1 MFQNQKFLSSSLALN
16 NSNISNNSAFN
27 LNYEQKPNYIN
38 NITFKSTKPLIVS
51 KKPSFIIKKRN
62 YNELM
67 ESYKVKFNNLYKKE
81 NEELFKAVNLNFQ
94 KNISKSNPIYEN
106 NINKEKIIL
115 INDKKNKLEKN
126 KEIKLQKKKFIIN
139 DDIDD
144 VEEDFIYEKEKK
156 VEKKYKLSKSYLYE
170 EPDFGSD
177 LEDTK
182 ENSFSALNF
191 SVDYPDINLNA
202 SIKDKL
208 ITNAIEIE
216 KTFHRLF
223 NVKNIPN
230 KE

>member
-1 MFQNQKFLSSSLALN
+1 MFQNQKFLSSSSALD
-16 NSNISNNSAFN
+16 NSNISNNSPFN

-38 NITFKSTKPLIVS
+38 NIAFKSTKPLIIS
-51 KKPSFIIKKRN
+51 KKPPFIIKKRN

-81 NEELFKAVNLNFQ
+81 NEELFKAVNLNFK

-170 EPDFGSD
+170 EPDFDSD

-223 NVKNIPN
+223 NVKNMPN